1 MANIEVIKAN
11 PNRINRKTAKTLE
24 RMRVAAYCRV
34 STDTEEQLTSYNSQ
48 VSHYRTMVESEP
60 KWELVDIYADEGIT
74 GTQTDK
80 RTEFQ
85 RMINDAMADRID
97 MIITKS
103 ISRFARNTLDTLKY
117 VRMLKERDV
126 AILFEKENINTLTMN
141 GEMLLVILSS
151 IAQQESESIS
161 ANVKMGLKMKMKRG
175 EMVGY
180 NGCLGYD
187 YNPIDKT
194 ITINEEEAVTV
205 RYIFQRYVEGA
216 GAFVIAKELSKMQ
229 AKTKRSNTKW
239 HESAVRGI
247 IKNEKY
253 KGDLLLG
260 KTFTVDPLTH
270 RRLENMG
277 EEEKYYITGNHEP
290 LISEELFNEAHKV
303 LAIRSSKHNNKGRT
317 DKYSKKYAFSS
328 IIKCGFCGGTA
339 IRRTWHSRKD
349 HEKFVWACMT
359 SVKEGKKY
367 CPDSK
372 AIDEKEIEQAF
383 IDSFNMLCSKN
394 RDVIEEF
401 LSEMEESLGKLD
413 VTKEL
418 KKVDKEI
425 EAAEKR
431 VGKLVDL
438 RVDEAIDRKTYE
450 EKYTDLSFK
459 LEKLKADRLALQVS
473 MNDTTDLRKRMKVFR
488 GVFEMN
494 EPLKAFDRLVFE
506 SVVEQIILGKVDDNG
521 EKKPHYLTF
530 VFKTG
535 FKTEAEGKSTKG
547 KATGKVNNDSMKSND
562 EKACSHSANDTRGVC
577 GEVRENIGICNIND

>member
-1 MANIEVIKAN
+1 MADITVIKAN
-11 PNRINRKTAKTLE
+11 PNRINRSTAKSFE

-48 VSHYRTMVESEP
+48 MTHYRSMVEAEP
-60 KWELVDIYADEGIT
+60 KWELIDIYADEGIS

-85 RMINDAMADRID
+85 RMINDAVAGRID
-97 MIITKS
+97 LIITKS

-117 VRMLKERDV
+117 VRMLKENNV
-126 AILFEKENINTLTMN
+126 AILFEKENINTMTMN

-151 IAQQESESIS
+151 LAQQESESIS

-194 ITINEEEAVTV
+194 ITINQEEAVTV
-205 RYIFQRYVEGA
+205 RYIFQRYAEGT
-216 GAFVIAKELSKMQ
+216 GAFVIAKELSRMQ
-229 AKTKRSNTKW
+229 AKTKKGNIKW
-239 HESAVRGI
+239 HESTVRGI

-260 KTFTVDPLTH
+260 KTFTVDALTH

-277 EEEKYYITGNHEP
+277 EEEQYYITGNHEP
-290 LISEELFNEAHKV
+290 LISEDLFNEAHKM

-339 IRRTWHSRKD
+339 IRRTWHSGSD
-349 HEKFVWACMT
+349 HEKYVWTCMT
-359 SVKEGKKY
+359 SIKEGKKY
-367 CPDSK
+367 CPDCK

-383 IDSFNMLCSKN
+383 VNSFNMLCNNN
-394 RDVIEEF
+394 RNIIEEF
-401 LSEMEESLGKLD
+401 LSEMEESLGQLD
-413 VTKEL
+413 VSREL

-431 VGKLVDL
+431 VSKLVDL
-438 RVDEAIDRKTYE
+438 RVDEIIDKQTYE
-450 EKYTDLSFK
+450 EKYTELASK
-459 LEKLKADRLALQVS
+459 LEKLKADRLALQLS
-473 MNDTTDLRKRMKVFR
+473 MNDTTDLRKRMKAFR
-488 GVFEMN
+488 DVFEKN
-494 EPLKAFDRLVFE
+494 EPLKEFDRLVFE
-506 SVVEQIILGKVDDNG
+506 SVVEQIILGKVEENG

-530 VFKTG
+530 VFRTG
-535 FKTEAEGKSTKG
+535 FKTEADGKNK
-547 KATGKVNNDSMKSND
+547 K
-562 EKACSHSANDTRGVC
+562 EKAKARANNENKSSDDVKTSSYSAYDTY
-577 GEVRENIGICNIND
+577 GICSEDR